1 MSKEN
6 FFRFLSKASKDEQLQ
21 EKISGTANPEDLVG
35 IAQAEGYDFSSEHID
50 EGLSELQQ
58 KPGFFSALAA
68 AVFKIFSPP
77 HDDYPVTGVQPFSG
91 DPNPNP

>member
-1 MSKEN
+1 M
-6 FFRFLSKASKDEQLQ
+6 
-21 EKISGTANPEDLVG
+21 
-35 IAQAEGYDFSSEHID
+35 
-50 EGLSELQQ
+50 SELQQ